1 MGVGP
6 EASISSF
13 EGSFLKG
20 DVFTFSDSSI
30 AFAAVEAIK
39 IPEWKS
45 KKKPE
50 EVSVSGGEKKEFVT
64 WGEDNKLPGQLSE
77 LIFRD
82 PVTASNIE
90 FKTLATYGD
99 GIKPVMRKMENNKVV
114 YTPVLD
120 GEVYEFFENHDFFIS
135 YLLEQLTDLVT
146 FYKCV
151 PIIRL
156 SREYKVVAIEHAEA
170 AFCRL
175 SPIDKDK
182 GHSPYILYSSLWGDS
197 DQTEH
202 DIDVIDYLNPKAP
215 LQDLKVRIGLA
226 PNDEGK
232 TLSGNSRETSFKYAV
247 GIDMPS
253 PGKIYYPKPY
263 WYSIFDS
270 GWFEI
275 ATLIPTFKK
284 AILKNA
290 TTVKFIIV
298 IDKQYFTNIFTS
310 EGIRDLA
317 KQLERQK
324 KEIQNIKDFLAGAD
338 NSGKAWITEGIRS
351 YSQSGSTELLSYIKF
366 IPIEN
371 QFKGGEYL
379 EDSEETSN
387 MNSYAHGVHPSIR
400 GAAPGKNKSINGT
413 EARELFIIQN
423 ALVKPLRDLLIRPFR
438 IAKAVNNWPKEL
450 EFVIPNIVLTTL
462 DEGQGA
468 KKVIGTNDKNA

>member
-1 MGVGP
+1 MGLEPTVN
-6 EASISSF
+6 SF
-13 EGSFLKG
+13 SDVHVKG
-20 DVFTFSDSSI
+20 DVFTFQDSSI
-30 AFAAVEAIK
+30 AFVAAESVT
-39 IPEWKS
+39 IPAWKS
-45 KKKPE
+45 KKDPE
-50 EVSVSGGEKKEFVT
+50 EVEVDSGNKLEFVT
-64 WGEDNKLPGQLSE
+64 WGEDNKLPQQLAE

-90 FKTLATYGD
+90 FKTLVTYGD
-99 GIKPVMRKMENNKVV
+99 GIKPVLRRVENNQVV
-114 YTPVLD
+114 HDPILE

-146 FYKCV
+146 FYKCF

-156 SREYKVVAIEHAEA
+156 TRDYKVSHIEHAEA
-170 AFCRL
+170 SFCRL
-175 SPIDKDK
+175 APIDKDR
-182 GHSPYILYSSLWGDS
+182 GHSPYILYSSLWGNS
-197 DQTEH
+197 EQTKD
-202 DIDVIDYLNPKAP
+202 DIEAIEYLNPKAP
-215 LQDLKVRIGLA
+215 LQDLKVRIGLD
-226 PNDEGK
+226 PDEDGK
-232 TLSGNSRETSFKYAV
+232 RRTGSSREQFFKYAV

-275 ATLIPTFKK
+275 ATLIPAFKK

-298 IDKQYFTNIFTS
+298 IDKQYFANLFLS
-310 EGIRDLA
+310 EGIRDVK
-317 KQLERQK
+317 KQVERQAEEIK
-324 KEIQNIKDFLAGAD
+324 KIKDFLSGAE
-338 NSGKAWITEGIRS
+338 NSGKAWITEGIRT
-351 YSQSGSTELLSYIKF
+351 YSQNGATDLISFIKF

-423 ALVKPLRDLLIRPFR
+423 ALMKPLRDLLLRPFR
-438 IAKAVNNWPKEL
+438 IAKAVNGWPKEL
-450 EFVIPNIVLTTL
+450 DFVVPNIVLTTL
-462 DEGQGA
+462 DSGQGA
-468 KKVIGTNDKNA
+468 KKMIGTNDKNV